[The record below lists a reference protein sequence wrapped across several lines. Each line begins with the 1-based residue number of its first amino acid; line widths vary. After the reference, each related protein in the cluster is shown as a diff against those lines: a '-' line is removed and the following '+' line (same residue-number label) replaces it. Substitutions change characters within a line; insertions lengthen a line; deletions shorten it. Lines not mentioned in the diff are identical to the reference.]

1 MLKQIEKPLSAR
13 ERKHIAAKENSS
25 TSVIIYEVPPGKTFD
40 GVACVSGTYSQVSV
54 NGVTVAYGTGYTPI
68 KLVTGAV
75 VSASYGGGIVGIE
88 E

>member
-1 MLKQIEKPLSAR
+1 MLKQIEKPQSAR
-13 ERKHIAAKENSS
+13 ERKQIAVRESSS
-25 TSVIIYEVPPGKTFD
+25 TSVIIYEVPPGKTFE
-40 GVACVSGTYSQVSV
+40 GVACVNGTNSNVSV